1 MSTII
6 NIHIQN
12 YPRRRWGYVGWALVY
27 ERIEFE
33 KYVPYNPQNKNWLSH
48 GIWETNEILKASLV
62 KVVSNNIMSYN
73 DINVYTG
80 TDYV

>member
-1 MSTII
+1 ME
-6 NIHIQN
+6 
-12 YPRRRWGYVGWALVY
+12 YG
-27 ERIEFE
+27 
-33 KYVPYNPQNKNWLSH
+33 K
-48 GIWETNEILKASLV
+48 TNEILKASLV